1 MAQHHLSDEPVV
13 IDQHPLGF
21 GPSLWEIVWQRKA
34 YVVFGIVLGSVL
46 GVLFYFMAPKT
57 YESTAQIFVVK
68 KQPDRPISASASANP
83 NAAYAPAPVEDF
95 LDTHQTILK
104 SAVVVNKAIEKEQLA
119 ELPTFQDSTRPAR
132 DLVDA
137 LKVARDRDKTAGRVS
152 NSQVLNIAF
161 RCRNADDCNK
171 ILSAIVD
178 SYHDFLN
185 KDNEGSANETLKL
198 IRQARNLVQEDLDK
212 KRKEYVEFQK
222 DSPVVWKTEQG
233 TSLYLDRLASL
244 DAQRASQRV
253 RLSGLRAKL
262 DAVEAALKE
271 GRPRRK
277 CWGCFRQYPGTRPWC
292 GGR

>member
-46 GVLFYFMAPKT
+46 GVLFYFMVPKT

-119 ELPTFQDSTRPAR
+119 ELPTFQDSTRPAATWSMPSR
-132 DLVDA
+132 LPA
-137 LKVARDRDKTAGRVS
+137 TATR
-152 NSQVLNIAF
+152 
-161 RCRNADDCNK
+161 
-171 ILSAIVD
+171 
-178 SYHDFLN
+178 
-185 KDNEGSANETLKL
+185 
-198 IRQARNLVQEDLDK
+198 
-212 KRKEYVEFQK
+212 
-222 DSPVVWKTEQG
+222 
-233 TSLYLDRLASL
+233 RLAGSPIARSSISL
-244 DAQRASQRV
+244 FV
-253 RLSGLRAKL
+253 
-262 DAVEAALKE
+262 AAT
-271 GRPRRK
+271 PTIA
-277 CWGCFRQYPGTRPWC
+277 TRS
-292 GGR
+292 